1 MKLTRSPRIR
11 LLFTAM
17 LFDVNYRRIF
27 HNFGIFNSRDTI
39 ELNVLNTACLLKT
52 VNINFNY
59 LLYNS
64 CTARICNK

>member
-17 LFDVNYRRIF
+17 LVDVNYRRIF

-39 ELNVLNTACLLKT
+39 ELNVLNTA
-52 VNINFNY
+52 
-59 LLYNS
+59 
-64 CTARICNK
+64 